1 MNGQSDSRQKYKQA
15 ERRVETD
22 EEKTHVGRLKDKLMK
37 CGQTPQ
43 RHTLRLCRLHPD
55 VSVVI
60 SSHLIVYS
68 ICYSVKEGFFF
79 VFFSAK
85 QHEVTASAL
94 HSFP

>member
-37 CGQTPQ
+37 CG
-43 RHTLRLCRLHPD
+43 HTLRLCRLHPD

-60 SSHLIVYS
+60 SSHLIVYA
-68 ICYSVKEGFFF
+68 ICYSVRGLF
-79 VFFSAK
+79 VFF
-85 QHEVTASAL
+85 
-94 HSFP
+94 